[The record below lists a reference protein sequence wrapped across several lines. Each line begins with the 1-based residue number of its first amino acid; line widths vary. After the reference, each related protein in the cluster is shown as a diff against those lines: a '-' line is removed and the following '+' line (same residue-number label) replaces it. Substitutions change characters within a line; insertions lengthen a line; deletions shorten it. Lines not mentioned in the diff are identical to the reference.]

1 MAEEMA
7 CAAMSVVLR
16 RPVVTGRRRVLCAFM
31 EIRVALRCFMVRR
44 IARGGLPAETGRQ

>member
-1 MAEEMA
+1 MAEEMT

-16 RPVVTGRRRVLCAFM
+16 RPVVTGRRRELALLM
-31 EIRVALRCFMVRR
+31 GIRIALRGFMVRR